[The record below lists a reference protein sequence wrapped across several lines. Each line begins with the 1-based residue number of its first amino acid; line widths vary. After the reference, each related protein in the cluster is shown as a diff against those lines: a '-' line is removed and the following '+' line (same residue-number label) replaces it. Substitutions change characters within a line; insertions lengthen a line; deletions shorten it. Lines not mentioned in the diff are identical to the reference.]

1 MKGVL
6 TPHFTPFR
14 AFMIEGVLSI
24 CNLKIFVLLFR
35 DACGVGFIV
44 RIDGSASHHV
54 IEDAERLSGRM
65 VHRGACGADN
75 DTGDGAG
82 ALVGI
87 PHPFYKDRLK

>member
-1 MKGVL
+1 MKNNISL
-6 TPHFTPFR
+6 
-14 AFMIEGVLSI
+14 I
-24 CNLKIFVLLFR
+24 FR

-87 PHPFYKDRLK
+87 PHPFYKNKLK